1 MFRQLQMPQQP
12 SQPQHRDGQEPVV
25 QFQKVNGCD
34 FENDWLSCCFYSLAA
49 DYMFNSDFNSTWLLS
64 V

>member
-34 FENDWLSCCFYSLAA
+34 FEKMIGCLVALI
-49 DYMFNSDFNSTWLLS
+49 